1 MKIRTTCKVQ
11 EKTITIITEKQHEF
25 STLELEILNL
35 LFVKGY
41 YETRFVNECH
51 SEAQIESD
59 AMYLLQELDLAEED
73 EWSWKHRINAKN
85 KNVIEQILEGHNVK

>member
-1 MKIRTTCKVQ
+1 MKIKTKTKVN
-11 EKTITIITEKQHEF
+11 ENKITITTEVQHEF
-25 STLELEILNL
+25 SKLELEILKSL
-35 LFVKGY
+35 VGDGF

-85 KNVIEQILEGHNVK
+85 KNVIEQILEGYNVK